1 MLFVAPG
8 LPLGHPGNGNGYLH
22 ELKNQLG
29 AMDSIVGHSQ
39 RVTSVEEISLAV
51 AQCFAAMT
59 TGRPRPA
66 YLEIPL
72 ELLDAVGEVKPVTP
86 VHGAVALPTADACV
100 APPH

>member
-1 MLFVAPG
+1 M
-8 LPLGHPGNGNGYLH
+8 PLGHPGNGNGYLH

-39 RVTSVEEISLAV
+39 RVTSVEEIPLAV

-72 ELLDAVGEVKPVTP
+72 ELLDAVGEVKPVAP
-86 VHGAVALPTADACV
+86 VQGAVATAHRRCGA
-100 APPH
+100 